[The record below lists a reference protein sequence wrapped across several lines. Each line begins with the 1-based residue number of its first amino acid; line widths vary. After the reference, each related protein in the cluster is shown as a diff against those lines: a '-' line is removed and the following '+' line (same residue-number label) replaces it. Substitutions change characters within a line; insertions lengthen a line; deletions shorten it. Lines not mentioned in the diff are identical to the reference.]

1 MGSVRLNTYI
11 YKVKIPVKFVGFIF
25 SQRYLRQIKAV
36 TLTKDINLS
45 DYVTLQISSEVK
57 NSQVIK
63 SNFKPLVSP
72 KASKTQHSAQKSL
85 VDF

>member
-1 MGSVRLNTYI
+1 MGLVRLNTYI

-45 DYVTLQISSEVK
+45 DYVILQV
-57 NSQVIK
+57 
-63 SNFKPLVSP
+63 
-72 KASKTQHSAQKSL
+72 
-85 VDF
+85 

>member
-45 DYVTLQISSEVK
+45 DYLILQV
-57 NSQVIK
+57 
-63 SNFKPLVSP
+63 
-72 KASKTQHSAQKSL
+72 
-85 VDF
+85 